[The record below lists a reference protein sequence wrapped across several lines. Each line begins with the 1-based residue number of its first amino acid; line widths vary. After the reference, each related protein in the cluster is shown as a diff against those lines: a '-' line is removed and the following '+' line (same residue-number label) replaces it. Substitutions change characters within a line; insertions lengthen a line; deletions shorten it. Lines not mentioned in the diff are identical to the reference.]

1 VNRFIVLSF
10 LVMAW
15 GYYELSGGADFVPET
30 RPVIVADTEDA
41 APAPED
47 TTPDVVE
54 VVTRADTE
62 SLDAIDAIAVIEEV
76 ATPTP
81 DTIVIDPETVASA
94 IPEPAEVPV
103 SVEDALRDI
112 VGTDMREVT
121 GDLVNMRDGPGTD
134 FGVIDKLAR
143 GSLVNV
149 IETGIDGWVRVEVET
164 TGQTGW
170 MSDQF
175 LVAVN
180 G

>member
-15 GYYELSGGADFVPET
+15 GYYEMSGGADFVPET
-30 RPVIVADTEDA
+30 RPVILAEVEATPEVLEVVA
-41 APAPED
+41 ED
-47 TTPDVVE
+47 TTLDAVE

-62 SLDAIDAIAVIEEV
+62 SLDAIDAVER
-76 ATPTP
+76 PTP
-81 DTIVIDPETVASA
+81 DAISVDTATIVEA
-94 IPEPAEVPV
+94 IPEPVELPV

-112 VGTDMREVT
+112 VGTDLREVT

-134 FGVIDKLAR
+134 FSVIDKLSR
-143 GSLVNV
+143 GSIVNV
-149 IETGIDGWVRVEVET
+149 LEAGTDGWVRVEVET
-164 TGQTGW
+164 TGLSGW

>member
-1 VNRFIVLSF
+1 VNI
-10 LVMAW
+10 
-15 GYYELSGGADFVPET
+15 
-30 RPVIVADTEDA
+30 
-41 APAPED
+41 
-47 TTPDVVE
+47 
-54 VVTRADTE
+54 
-62 SLDAIDAIAVIEEV
+62 
-76 ATPTP
+76 
-81 DTIVIDPETVASA
+81 
-94 IPEPAEVPV
+94 
-103 SVEDALRDI
+103 
-112 VGTDMREVT
+112 
-121 GDLVNMRDGPGTD
+121 RDGPGTD

>member
-1 VNRFIVLSF
+1 MNRFIVLSF

-15 GYYELSGGADFVPET
+15 GYYEMSGGSDFVPET
-30 RPVIVADTEDA
+30 RPVILAEVEATTEVLEVVA
-41 APAPED
+41 ED
-47 TTPDVVE
+47 TTLDAVE

-62 SLDAIDAIAVIEEV
+62 SLDAIDAVER
-76 ATPTP
+76 PTP
-81 DTIVIDPETVASA
+81 DAISVDTATIVEA
-94 IPEPAEVPV
+94 IPEPVELPV

-112 VGTDMREVT
+112 VGTDLREVT

-134 FGVIDKLAR
+134 FSVIDKLSR
-143 GSLVNV
+143 GSIVNV
-149 IETGIDGWVRVEVET
+149 LEAGTDGWVRVEVET
-164 TGQTGW
+164 TGLSGW

>member
-15 GYYELSGGADFVPET
+15 GYYEMSGGADFVPES
-30 RPVIVADTEDA
+30 RPVILAEVEATTEVLEVVA
-41 APAPED
+41 ED
-47 TTPDVVE
+47 TTLDAVE

-62 SLDAIDAIAVIEEV
+62 SLDAIDAVER
-76 ATPTP
+76 PTP
-81 DTIVIDPETVASA
+81 DAISVDTATIVEA
-94 IPEPAEVPV
+94 IPEPVEAPV

-112 VGTDMREVT
+112 LGTDLREVT

-134 FGVIDKLAR
+134 FSVIDKLSR
-143 GSLVNV
+143 GSIVNV
-149 IETGIDGWVRVEVET
+149 LEAGNDGWVRVEVET
-164 TGQTGW
+164 TGLSGW